1 MKDIAIRII
10 SQQLIDSD
18 MSDCVIFS
26 GVGSAK
32 GGYGRI
38 NVSSNGKVRSFAA
51 HRVAYEIRNG
61 ELSEGLIVRHT
72 CHNPRCINP
81 NHLKCGTH
89 KQNADD
95 RVKAGR
101 SASQKGAK
109 NGNAKTTE
117 EDRENIRRR
126 RLSGETLKSIAKDYG
141 VHFSTVSAIMKSAN

>member
-1 MKDIAIRII
+1 MRDVAIRIVNK
-10 SQQLIDSD
+10 QLASSD
-18 MSDCVIFS
+18 MSDCVIFN
-26 GVGSAK
+26 GPGSAK

-38 NVSSNGKVRSFAA
+38 NVSLNGRVRSFAA
-51 HRVAYEIRNG
+51 HRVAYEIHKG
-61 ELSEGLIVRHT
+61 ELPEGLIVRHT

-89 KQNADD
+89 KQNAED

-101 SASQKGAK
+101 SASQKGSR

-117 EDRENIRRR
+117 EDRKNIRRR

-141 VHFSTVSAIMKSAN
+141 VHFSTVSAIMKSRN